1 MGWDT
6 VSFSLQKTYE
16 NNTLY
21 NTWLN
26 RVKNGNKT
34 EFKQFLLSSDENL
47 QLFAKHFDDYQEGD
61 MFVKESVVELEDG
74 RLLCFDADQAQAYIL
89 NFEDINKNH
98 DHISMTVFKPEDPSL
113 SYDKQIESLIKQIR
127 VKVGTDKFKAKDG
140 TKLDTEYITANI
152 LSSKSLNLYQE
163 AIGLINSK
171 TDETNSID
179 TKNLNKIYYKNL
191 SQITSEDEEKDY
203 YKTLL
208 TTLGVTIDND
218 ANIVD
223 NTKIIQN
230 INNIIGQ
237 ISKNLNPTT
246 LTLANQNR
254 LNLMEIFRKLSISEI
269 TLIEKLN
276 PGLLSTIGEFIGTYQ
291 SVTYTDKY
299 GHSSSTS
306 QVITWADIMKEKAQM
321 KDDPLAYLRYEDRPE
336 KVKVDG
342 DTLKCIIG
350 GKVHTKTLDNEKHT
364 ATIDKTGVTYTFDK
378 SGELI
383 SVQGGRADAANQLAT
398 NQVNE
403 TKSAIEV
410 SNYIE
415 NTQSQG
421 VSDSTIN
428 GYIDDFKKYFSFSN
442 WGEDK
447 MTCSNP
453 DEALM
458 FLAELR
464 DPEVAFKLLS
474 DSNVQKALQLV
485 GKKKGTLAGGKGQ
498 TPEMYYIGSD
508 NDIGKDSNG
517 NIATTNMS
525 LTVSNVATHLN
536 IMTELYK
543 NSRVSAEGQKVVGDE
558 ERIAEQKAINS
569 IQNMLSGLIDGENL
583 TYDKGYEA
591 GLGITAASVGTVG
604 GVAAVGGGIT
614 KAVIKKFIEK
624 EALDLYLNKQRKIN
638 AFNKIVNPSNTTKAQ
653 FTEVTKNANSQAQ
666 KMLNKI
672 EKSKLYTK
680 SASTTAK
687 FGGAVAGAAI
697 GGYLGYQGAELLI
710 NSSPER
716 YTNSDGTFA
725 TTKANCVKGG
735 LTVGGAI
742 IGGAA
747 GWCIAAGTL
756 AAIGPIGWGILGAAA
771 TVAVG
776 FGLLSHF
783 TNWWK
788 K

>member
-223 NTKIIQN
+223 GAGVIKD

-306 QVITWADIMKEKAQM
+306 QVITWADLMKEKAQM

-342 DTLKCIIG
+342 NTLKCTISGTEYEIN
-350 GKVHTKTLDNEKHT
+350 LEDNT
-364 ATIDKTGVTYTFDK
+364 RTTSINKTGVTYTFDK

-428 GYIDDFKKYFSFSN
+428 GYIDDFKKYFKE
-442 WGEDK
+442 WGKNE

-525 LTVSNVATHLN
+525 LTVSNVATHLS

-543 NSRVSAEGQKVVGDE
+543 NSRVNEEGQKVVGDE

-569 IQNMLSGLIDGENL
+569 IQTMLSGLIDGENVEN
-583 TYDKGYEA
+583 TKGKTGAAFATA
-591 GLGITAASVGTVG
+591 GIAAGVGVTAVGVGALIGGIGKGSTIGAGASGVTA
-604 GVAAVGGGIT
+604 VAAPIVGAVAGGAIGYGIANEIVKNDTAGDFINQDGSFRETKATSFKHTAMVGGGI
-614 KAVIKKFIEK
+614 A
-624 EALDLYLNKQRKIN
+624 
-638 AFNKIVNPSNTTKAQ
+638 
-653 FTEVTKNANSQAQ
+653 
-666 KMLNKI
+666 
-672 EKSKLYTK
+672 
-680 SASTTAK
+680 
-687 FGGAVAGAAI
+687 GGLLGAA
-697 GGYLGYQGAELLI
+697 
-710 NSSPER
+710 
-716 YTNSDGTFA
+716 GTA
-725 TTKANCVKGG
+725 A
-735 LTVGGAI
+735 LVGGPVGWL
-742 IGGAA
+742 IGGALL
-747 GWCIAAGTL
+747 AAG
-756 AAIGPIGWGILGAAA
+756 A
-771 TVAVG
+771 TVGICA
-776 FGLLSHF
+776 LI
-783 TNWWK
+783 K
-788 K
+788 KYA

>member
-47 QLFAKHFDDYQEGD
+47 QLFAKHFNDYQEGD

-223 NTKIIQN
+223 GAGVIKD

-306 QVITWADIMKEKAQM
+306 KVITWADLMKEKAQM

-342 DTLKCIIG
+342 DTLKC
-350 GKVHTKTLDNEKHT
+350 
-364 ATIDKTGVTYTFDK
+364 TISGTECEINLKGDQRTTTIKKTGVTYTFDE

-383 SVQGGRADAANQLAT
+383 SVRGGRADAANQLAT

-428 GYIDDFKKYFSFSN
+428 GYIDDFKKYFSN
-442 WGEDK
+442 WGEDG

-474 DSNVQKALQLV
+474 DSNVQKALKLV

-525 LTVSNVATHLN
+525 LTVSNVATHLS

-569 IQNMLSGLIDGENL
+569 IQTMLSGLIDGENVEY
-583 TYDKGYEA
+583 TENMGAETVTAVSTAVGAAACYGIAYAA
-591 GLGITAASVGTVG
+591 GSVVTTHTTLAATMTFGGLAATIIAG
-604 GVAAVGGGIT
+604 GVAGG
-614 KAVIKKFIEK
+614 F
-624 EALDLYLNKQRKIN
+624 
-638 AFNKIVNPSNTTKAQ
+638 
-653 FTEVTKNANSQAQ
+653 
-666 KMLNKI
+666 
-672 EKSKLYTK
+672 
-680 SASTTAK
+680 
-687 FGGAVAGAAI
+687 AGAAVADAIIDGSKEDFTDANGNFMEDKADVFKFWSGLSGTI
-697 GGYLGYQGAELLI
+697 GGLG
-710 NSSPER
+710 
-716 YTNSDGTFA
+716 
-725 TTKANCVKGG
+725 V
-735 LTVGGAI
+735 
-742 IGGAA
+742 GAA
-747 GWCIAAGTL
+747 IVAPVLGATGPVGWAVLGIGLLAAGIC
-756 AAIGPIGWGILGAAA
+756 AGVAWGYK
-771 TVAVG
+771 
-776 FGLLSHF
+776 S
-783 TNWWK
+783 WK

>member
-223 NTKIIQN
+223 GAGVIKD

-306 QVITWADIMKEKAQM
+306 KVITWADLMKEKAQM

-342 DTLKCIIG
+342 NTLKCIIG
-350 GKVHTKTLDNEKHT
+350 GEVHTATLDKENHT

-383 SVQGGRADAANQLAT
+383 SVRGGRADAANQLAT

-428 GYIDDFKKYFSFSN
+428 GYIDDFKKYFKK
-442 WGEDK
+442 WGENE

-525 LTVSNVATHLN
+525 LTVSNVATHLS

-569 IQNMLSGLIDGENL
+569 IQTMLSGLIDGENL

-591 GLGITAASVGTVG
+591 GLGITATSVGTVG

-614 KAVIKKFIEK
+614 KAVAKKNILKQLAK
-624 EALDLYLNKQRKIN
+624 ETL
-638 AFNKIVNPSNTTKAQ
+638 KA
-653 FTEVTKNANSQAQ
+653 
-666 KMLNKI
+666 
-672 EKSKLYTK
+672 
-680 SASTTAK
+680 
-687 FGGAVAGAAI
+687 
-697 GGYLGYQGAELLI
+697 
-710 NSSPER
+710 
-716 YTNSDGTFA
+716 
-725 TTKANCVKGG
+725 
-735 LTVGGAI
+735 
-742 IGGAA
+742 
-747 GWCIAAGTL
+747 
-756 AAIGPIGWGILGAAA
+756 
-771 TVAVG
+771 
-776 FGLLSHF
+776 
-783 TNWWK
+783 K
-788 K
+788 KH

>member
-47 QLFAKHFDDYQEGD
+47 QLFAKHFDNYQEGD

-208 TTLGVTIDND
+208 TTLGVTIYND

-223 NTKIIQN
+223 GAGGIKD

-306 QVITWADIMKEKAQM
+306 QVITWADLMKEKAQM

-342 DTLKCIIG
+342 DTLKCTISGTECEINL
-350 GKVHTKTLDNEKHT
+350 KDEQRTTTINE
-364 ATIDKTGVTYTFDK
+364 TGVTYTFDE

-383 SVQGGRADAANQLAT
+383 SVQGGIANAANQLAT

-428 GYIDDFKKYFSFSN
+428 DYIDDFKKYFSS
-442 WGEDK
+442 WGEDG
-447 MTCSNP
+447 MTCSKP

-474 DSNVQKALQLV
+474 DSNVQKALKLV

-525 LTVSNVATHLN
+525 LTVSNVATHLS

-543 NSRVSAEGQKVVGDE
+543 NSRVNEEGQKVVGDE

-569 IQNMLSGLIDGENL
+569 IQTLLSGLIDGENVEN
-583 TYDKGYEA
+583 TKGKTGAAFATA
-591 GLGITAASVGTVG
+591 GISVGV
-604 GVAAVGGGIT
+604 GVAATGIT
-614 KAVIKKFIEK
+614 TTVGAIWCSAGGTITHWGAT
-624 EALDLYLNKQRKIN
+624 ALAASAAKTG
-638 AFNKIVNPSNTTKAQ
+638 AAAAAANTTMIAAPI
-653 FTEVTKNANSQAQ
+653 V
-666 KMLNKI
+666 
-672 EKSKLYTK
+672 
-680 SASTTAK
+680 
-687 FGGAVAGAAI
+687 GAVAGGAI
-697 GGYLGYQGAELLI
+697 GYGVANEIVKNDTAGDFVDQNGNFRAQKAASFKHTAMLG
-710 NSSPER
+710 
-716 YTNSDGTFA
+716 
-725 TTKANCVKGG
+725 GG
-735 LTVGGAI
+735 LAGGLLGLAGTAALLSNPVGWF
-742 IGGAA
+742 IGGAVLVA
-747 GWCIAAGTL
+747 G
-756 AAIGPIGWGILGAAA
+756 A
-771 TVAVG
+771 TVGICA
-776 FGLLSHF
+776 LI
-783 TNWWK
+783 K
-788 K
+788 KFA

>member
-89 NFEDINKNH
+89 NFEDINKSH

-223 NTKIIQN
+223 GAGVIKD

-306 QVITWADIMKEKAQM
+306 QVITWADLMKEKAQM

-342 DTLKCIIG
+342 NTLKCTISGTEYEINFE
-350 GKVHTKTLDNEKHT
+350 DNT
-364 ATIDKTGVTYTFDK
+364 RTTTINKTGVTYTFDK

-428 GYIDDFKKYFSFSN
+428 GYIDDFKKYFKK
-442 WGEDK
+442 WGENE

-525 LTVSNVATHLN
+525 LTVSNVATHLS

-569 IQNMLSGLIDGENL
+569 IQTMLSGLIDGKNVEFTDNG
-583 TYDKGYEA
+583 TGQAWTA
-591 GLGITAASVGTVG
+591 GVAGTVG
-604 GVAAVGGGIT
+604 LGAIVTGGIMSSVTKAALFTTGDALKGIKAAKAIMNTKATYLSGASNTYLGSVGATTIVAGAVLGGVVGNYIGDQMIKNDTAGDFINQDGSFRETKARLFKFGTTTTGVCGGAAVGAG
-614 KAVIKKFIEK
+614 V
-624 EALDLYLNKQRKIN
+624 ALALGL
-638 AFNKIVNPSNTTKAQ
+638 VSNPVGWSI
-653 FTEVTKNANSQAQ
+653 
-666 KMLNKI
+666 LI
-672 EKSKLYTK
+672 
-680 SASTTAK
+680 
-687 FGGAVAGAAI
+687 GGAAI
-697 GGYLGYQGAELLI
+697 GA
-710 NSSPER
+710 
-716 YTNSDGTFA
+716 
-725 TTKANCVKGG
+725 
-735 LTVGGAI
+735 
-742 IGGAA
+742 
-747 GWCIAAGTL
+747 L
-756 AAIGPIGWGILGAAA
+756 AA
-771 TVAVG
+771 VG
-776 FGLLSHF
+776 SWLC
-783 TNWWK
+783 K
-788 K
+788 KFA

>member
-306 QVITWADIMKEKAQM
+306 QVITWADLMKEKAQM

-342 DTLKCIIG
+342 NTLKCIIG
-350 GKVHTKTLDNEKHT
+350 GKDYSRNTKN
-364 ATIDKTGVTYTFDK
+364 AQNNYTIAVNNITYTFDE

-428 GYIDDFKKYFSFSN
+428 GYIDDFKKYFKE
-442 WGEDK
+442 WGKNE

-525 LTVSNVATHLN
+525 LTVSNVATHLS

-569 IQNMLSGLIDGENL
+569 IQTMLSGLIDGENL

-614 KAVIKKFIEK
+614 KAVAKKNILKQLAK
-624 EALDLYLNKQRKIN
+624 ETL
-638 AFNKIVNPSNTTKAQ
+638 KAQ
-653 FTEVTKNANSQAQ
+653 KTLDTSKTACNANKYIRA
-666 KMLNKI
+666 LNRENFAKYNFKNFLEHRPKYAKGTGI
-672 EKSKLYTK
+672 KT
-680 SASTTAK
+680 ASTVAK
-687 FGGAVAGAAI
+687 VGGAVAGAAI

>member
-208 TTLGVTIDND
+208 TTLGVTIYND

-223 NTKIIQN
+223 NTKVIQN

-306 QVITWADIMKEKAQM
+306 KVITWADLMKEKAQM

-342 DTLKCIIG
+342 DTLKC
-350 GKVHTKTLDNEKHT
+350 
-364 ATIDKTGVTYTFDK
+364 TISGTECEIFKEDDKRTTTIKKTGVTYTFDE

-383 SVQGGRADAANQLAT
+383 SVRGSRADAANQLAT

-428 GYIDDFKKYFSFSN
+428 GYIDDFKKYFSN
-442 WGEDK
+442 WGEDG

-474 DSNVQKALQLV
+474 DSNVQKALKLV

-525 LTVSNVATHLN
+525 LTVSNVATHLS

-569 IQNMLSGLIDGENL
+569 IQTMLSGLIDGENL

-591 GLGITAASVGTVG
+591 GLGITATSVGTVG

-614 KAVIKKFIEK
+614 KAVAKKNILKQLAK
-624 EALDLYLNKQRKIN
+624 ETLKAKKLLD
-638 AFNKIVNPSNTTKAQ
+638 
-653 FTEVTKNANSQAQ
+653 
-666 KMLNKI
+666 
-672 EKSKLYTK
+672 KSKTACNADTYIRALNRENFAKYNFKNFLEHRPNYAKGTGIK
-680 SASTTAK
+680 TASTVAK
-687 FGGAVAGAAI
+687 VGGAVAGAAI

-756 AAIGPIGWGILGAAA
+756 AAIPVAGWITLGAVA

-783 TNWWK
+783 TDWWK

>member
-223 NTKIIQN
+223 GAGVIKD

-306 QVITWADIMKEKAQM
+306 QVITWADLMKEKAQM

-350 GKVHTKTLDNEKHT
+350 GEVHTETLNPR
-364 ATIDKTGVTYTFDK
+364 ATIDKTDVTYTFDK

-383 SVQGGRADAANQLAT
+383 SVQGDRADAANQLAT

-428 GYIDDFKKYFSFSN
+428 GYIDDFKKYFSS
-442 WGEDK
+442 WGEDR
-447 MTCSNP
+447 MTCSKP
-453 DEALM
+453 DDALM

-474 DSNVQKALQLV
+474 DSNVQKALKLV

-525 LTVSNVATHLN
+525 LTVSNVATHLS

-569 IQNMLSGLIDGENL
+569 IQTMLSGLIDGENVEF
-583 TYDKGYEA
+583 TDNGTGQAWTA
-591 GLGITAASVGTVG
+591 GVAGTVG
-604 GVAAVGGGIT
+604 LGAIVTGGLQSTLSAYANLGEDMSVLGSKGIKAAKAIINGKVSIQPKSFLGIKGLSAAGATTIVAGAVLGGVAGNYIGDQIIKNDTAGDFINQDGSFRETKAGWFKFGTTATGVCGGAVVGAGVALALGLVSNPVGWSILIGGLAIGALAAVGSLLC
-614 KAVIKKFIEK
+614 KKF
-624 EALDLYLNKQRKIN
+624 A
-638 AFNKIVNPSNTTKAQ
+638 
-653 FTEVTKNANSQAQ
+653 
-666 KMLNKI
+666 
-672 EKSKLYTK
+672 
-680 SASTTAK
+680 
-687 FGGAVAGAAI
+687 
-697 GGYLGYQGAELLI
+697 
-710 NSSPER
+710 
-716 YTNSDGTFA
+716 
-725 TTKANCVKGG
+725 
-735 LTVGGAI
+735 
-742 IGGAA
+742 
-747 GWCIAAGTL
+747 
-756 AAIGPIGWGILGAAA
+756 
-771 TVAVG
+771 
-776 FGLLSHF
+776 
-783 TNWWK
+783 
-788 K
+788 

>member
-208 TTLGVTIDND
+208 TTLGVTIYND

-223 NTKIIQN
+223 GAGGIKD

-306 QVITWADIMKEKAQM
+306 QVITWADLMKEKAQM

-350 GKVHTKTLDNEKHT
+350 GEVHTETLNPT
-364 ATIDKTGVTYTFDK
+364 ATIDKTGVTYTFDE

-383 SVQGGRADAANQLAT
+383 SVRGGRADAANQLAT

-428 GYIDDFKKYFSFSN
+428 GYIDDFKKYFSN
-442 WGEDK
+442 WGEDG
-447 MTCSNP
+447 MTCSKP

-474 DSNVQKALQLV
+474 DSNVQKALKLV

-525 LTVSNVATHLN
+525 LTVSNVATHLS

-569 IQNMLSGLIDGENL
+569 IQTMLSGLIDGENVEF
-583 TYDKGYEA
+583 TDNVRAETITAASTAA
-591 GLGITAASVGTVG
+591 GTVACIGTTMIASHFATASGIGLENLAGKAALRGVFNVMCNTNTAASVGATFGVIGVIAG
-604 GVAAVGGGIT
+604 GVAGG
-614 KAVIKKFIEK
+614 F
-624 EALDLYLNKQRKIN
+624 
-638 AFNKIVNPSNTTKAQ
+638 
-653 FTEVTKNANSQAQ
+653 
-666 KMLNKI
+666 
-672 EKSKLYTK
+672 
-680 SASTTAK
+680 
-687 FGGAVAGAAI
+687 AGAAV
-697 GGYLGYQGAELLI
+697 ADAVI
-710 NSSPER
+710 NGS
-716 YTNSDGTFA
+716 TKDFTDSDGNFMK
-725 TTKANCVKGG
+725 TKAKHFKTTSVISGAG
-735 LTVGGAI
+735 LGAGATALLTFGLASNPVG
-742 IGGAA
+742 
-747 GWCIAAGTL
+747 WT
-756 AAIGPIGWGILGAAA
+756 ILGVGAAA
-771 TVAVG
+771 ALVAWG
-776 FGLLSHF
+776 IKA
-783 TNWWK
+783 WWK
-788 K
+788 

>member
-140 TKLDTEYITANI
+140 TKLNTEYITANI

-208 TTLGVTIDND
+208 TTLGVTIYND

-223 NTKIIQN
+223 GAGVIKD

-306 QVITWADIMKEKAQM
+306 KVITWADLMKEKAQM

-350 GKVHTKTLDNEKHT
+350 GEVHTETLNPR
-364 ATIDKTGVTYTFDK
+364 ATIDKTDVTYTFDK

-383 SVQGGRADAANQLAT
+383 SVQGDRADAANQLAT

-428 GYIDDFKKYFSFSN
+428 GYIDDFKKYFSS
-442 WGEDK
+442 WGEDR
-447 MTCSNP
+447 MTCSKP
-453 DEALM
+453 DDALM

-474 DSNVQKALQLV
+474 DSNVQKALKLV

-525 LTVSNVATHLN
+525 LTVSNVATHLS

-543 NSRVSAEGQKVVGDE
+543 NSRVNEEGQKVVGDE

-569 IQNMLSGLIDGENL
+569 IQTMLSGLIDGENVEF
-583 TYDKGYEA
+583 TDNGTGQAWTA
-591 GLGITAASVGTVG
+591 GVAGTVG
-604 GVAAVGGGIT
+604 LGAIVTGGLQSTLTTISSSAYANLGEDMSVLGSKGIKAAKAIINGKVSIQPKSFLGIKGFSAAGATTIVAGAVLGGVAGNYIGDQIIKNDTAGDFINQDGSFRETKAGWFKFGTTATGVCGGAAVGAG
-614 KAVIKKFIEK
+614 V
-624 EALDLYLNKQRKIN
+624 ALALGL
-638 AFNKIVNPSNTTKAQ
+638 VSNPVGWSI
-653 FTEVTKNANSQAQ
+653 
-666 KMLNKI
+666 L
-672 EKSKLYTK
+672 
-680 SASTTAK
+680 
-687 FGGAVAGAAI
+687 I
-697 GGYLGYQGAELLI
+697 GGL
-710 NSSPER
+710 
-716 YTNSDGTFA
+716 
-725 TTKANCVKGG
+725 
-735 LTVGGAI
+735 AI
-742 IGGAA
+742 
-747 GWCIAAGTL
+747 GTL
-756 AAIGPIGWGILGAAA
+756 AA
-771 TVAVG
+771 VG
-776 FGLLSHF
+776 SLLC
-783 TNWWK
+783 K
-788 K
+788 KFA